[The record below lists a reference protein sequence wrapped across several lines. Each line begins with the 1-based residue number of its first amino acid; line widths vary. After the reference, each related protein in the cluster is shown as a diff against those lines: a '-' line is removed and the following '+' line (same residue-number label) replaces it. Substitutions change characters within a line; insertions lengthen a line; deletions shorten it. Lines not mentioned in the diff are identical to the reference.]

1 MKKIL
6 LFALPLL
13 AMIAVSCEKD
23 NGQDGNPSGLK
34 LVKEIKTSYNEGD
47 YTINSFEYDR
57 QGRMIKHTVTW
68 YSDYAVDDICYYTHK
83 YSGNEI
89 ISTAHDSDGD
99 ELTVKHMLNDEGYL
113 VRHSVFDYEDDF
125 YYILTYKN
133 GYVSSMKE
141 HTSSGREE
149 QIDVEWKDGNVV
161 EENVEYTDFV
171 NVTNIEF
178 SAIGI
183 MGGYTF
189 ANFGIWEL
197 PAKWKGFSNKNL
209 VKKTKED
216 GVEYLYE
223 YEFDTDGY
231 PVKINVTNTENNSHY
246 STITY
251 YE

>member
-13 AMIAVSCEKD
+13 AVIAVSCEKG
-23 NGQDGNPSGLK
+23 NGQNGNPSELK
-34 LVKEIKTSYNEGD
+34 LVKEVKNSFGKGD
-47 YTINSFEYDR
+47 YTINSFEYDK
-57 QGRMIKHTVTW
+57 QGRMIKQTVTY
-68 YSDYAVDDICYYTHK
+68 YSDYAVSEMFYYTHK

-89 ISTAHDSDGD
+89 ISTVHNTDGD
-99 ELTVKHMLNDEGYL
+99 ELTVKHMLNDDGYL
-113 VRHSVFDYEDDF
+113 VRHSVFDYQGDF

-133 GYVSSMKE
+133 GYVSSMKQ
-141 HTSSGREE
+141 HTSSGREQ

-161 EENVEYTDFV
+161 EENVEYADFV

-189 ANFGIWEL
+189 ANLGIDVL

-216 GVEYLYE
+216 GVEYLYK

-231 PVKINVTNTENNSHY
+231 PIKIDVTSTGNDSHC
-246 STITY
+246 TITY